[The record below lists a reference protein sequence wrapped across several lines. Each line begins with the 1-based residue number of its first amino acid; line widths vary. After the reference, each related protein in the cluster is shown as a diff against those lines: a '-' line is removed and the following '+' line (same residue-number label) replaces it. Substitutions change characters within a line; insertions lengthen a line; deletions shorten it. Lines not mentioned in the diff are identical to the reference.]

1 MSYLIILTLS
11 FAVDL
16 ESSQISGGPRK
27 SGGEGDGEV
36 DNIASI
42 EKSDRAVKPFD
53 HSNPPVGGLCF
64 CDGIVQGCEKCN
76 SDSNFDGK
84 VSTCS
89 DFRCPDERGGMC
101 LREGASG
108 CGAGEKCCPGL
119 QCHSKTGICL
129 GNGGMK

>member
-42 EKSDRAVKPFD
+42 EKSDRAVKA
-53 HSNPPVGGLCF
+53 S
-64 CDGIVQGCEKCN
+64 
-76 SDSNFDGK
+76 S
-84 VSTCS
+84 CS
-89 DFRCPDERGGMC
+89 HFRCPDERGGMC

-108 CGAGEKCCPGL
+108 CGAGEKCCNGL

-129 GNGGMK
+129 GKGGMK